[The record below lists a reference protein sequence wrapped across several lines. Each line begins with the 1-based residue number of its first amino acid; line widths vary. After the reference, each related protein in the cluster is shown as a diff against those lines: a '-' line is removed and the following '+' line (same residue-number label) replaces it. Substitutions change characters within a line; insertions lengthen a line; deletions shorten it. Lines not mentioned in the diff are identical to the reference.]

1 MREANPSTTFLSL
14 GQYVVRFDAV
24 EQELLLNASTDASK
38 DPSIPRPSLVIPPTS
53 SLTLDERAM
62 TLATAVSIDF
72 DYFSRHSGGGGLGF
86 PFFIW
91 GGGGGGDE
99 LGRGGGGG
107 AAAGGVAGAAEAG
120 EGEFVG
126 EQDPESFPE
135 EEVWGESSGFDDVGG
150 GDGDGW

>member
-1 MREANPSTTFLSL
+1 M
-14 GQYVVRFDAV
+14 
-24 EQELLLNASTDASK
+24 LNASTDAAK
-38 DPSIPRPSLVIPPTS
+38 DSSAPRPSLVIPPTS

-99 LGRGGGGG
+99 LGRG
-107 AAAGGVAGAAEAG
+107 AGASGAV
-120 EGEFVG
+120 VG
-126 EQDPESFPE
+126 EEDVVDERDPEAFPE
-135 EEVWGESSGFDDVGG
+135 EEVWGEPSGFDDVGG
-150 GDGDGW
+150 DGDGW